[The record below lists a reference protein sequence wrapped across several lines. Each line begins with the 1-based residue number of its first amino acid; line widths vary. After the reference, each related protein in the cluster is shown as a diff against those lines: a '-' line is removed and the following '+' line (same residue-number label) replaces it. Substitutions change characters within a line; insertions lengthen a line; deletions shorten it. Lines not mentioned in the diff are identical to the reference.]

1 MTIGAADFGF
11 VRDLVRKRSAII
23 LEEGKEYLVES
34 RLGMLARNEGFGS
47 VEQLIAEL
55 RTRSLTGLQRKV
67 VEAMTTNE
75 TTFFRDAYPFEALH
89 GTILPE
95 MVRRNGATRR
105 LTIWSAACATGQEPY
120 TIAMLIRE
128 HFPTLLG
135 WDLSILGTDI
145 CTSALERAA
154 AGRYT
159 QIEVNRGLPVTY
171 LVKYFTKRD
180 LQWQISDDVRRMVE
194 YRELNL
200 IDPWAGLASVDVV
213 FLRNVLIYFDIET
226 KKTILGKVRQIM
238 HPEGYLYMGGAE
250 TTLNLDE
257 AYERVAMGRAVVHRL
272 FQGRRA

>member
-11 VRDLVRKRSAII
+11 VRDLVHKRSAII

-34 RLGMLARNEGFGS
+34 RLATLARSEGFGS
-47 VEQLIAEL
+47 VDQLIAEL
-55 RTRSLTGLQRKV
+55 RTRSMNGLHRKV
-67 VEAMTTNE
+67 VEVMTTNE

-89 GTILPE
+89 STILPE
-95 MVRRNGATRR
+95 IMRRNGARRR
-105 LTIWSAACATGQEPY
+105 LSIWSAACSTGQEPY

-128 HFPTLLG
+128 HFPALLG
-135 WDLSILGTDI
+135 WDLTILGTDI
-145 CTSALERAA
+145 CTDVLARAVT
-154 AGRYT
+154 GRYT

-180 LQWQISDDVRRMVE
+180 LQWQISDDIRRMVE

-200 IDPWAGLASVDVV
+200 IDPWGGLASVDLV

-226 KKTILGKVRQIM
+226 KKTILGKVRQII

-250 TTLNLDE
+250 TTLNLDA
-257 AYERVAMGRAVVHRL
+257 AYERVTMGRAVVHRL
-272 FQGRRA
+272 WRVRAS

>member
-1 MTIGAADFGF
+1 MSIGAGDFGF

-34 RLGMLARNEGFGS
+34 RLATLARSEGFGS
-47 VEQLIAEL
+47 VEQLIADL
-55 RTRSLTGLQRKV
+55 RTRPLDGLHRKV

-75 TTFFRDAYPFEALH
+75 TTFFRDAYPFEALQA
-89 GTILPE
+89 TILPE
-95 MVRRNGATRR
+95 LVRRNGAKRR
-105 LTIWSAACATGQEPY
+105 LTIWSAACSTGQEPY

-128 HFPTLLG
+128 HFPALLG
-135 WDLSILGTDI
+135 WNLSILGTDI

-213 FLRNVLIYFDIET
+213 FLRNVLIYFDTQT
-226 KKTILGKVRQIM
+226 KKTILGRVRQIL
-238 HPEGYLYMGGAE
+238 HPEGYLFMGGAE

-257 AYERVAMGRAVVHRL
+257 AYDRVTMGRAVVHRL
-272 FQGRRA
+272 FQGRAA

>member
-257 AYERVAMGRAVVHRL
+257 AYERVTMGRAVVHRL

>member
-55 RTRSLTGLQRKV
+55 RTRSLSGLQRKV

-95 MVRRNGATRR
+95 MVRRNGGTRR

-135 WDLSILGTDI
+135 WNLSILGTDI

-257 AYERVAMGRAVVHRL
+257 AYERVTMGRAVVHRL
-272 FQGRRA
+272 LQARRP